1 MTPRLVVWAAPLG
14 RVLLSLIFLLSA
26 ASKLQGW
33 QGTVQVLADK
43 GLPAPEA
50 LLSVA
55 VGLELVGGVMLV
67 LGLFARW
74 GAVAL
79 LLFIVPVSVIMHNF
93 WALPEGEQRMGEMI
107 SFMKNFTIAGGL
119 LFVLAMGAGPV
130 SIDALRRKKRAGPAT
145 PVDPVVPS

>member
-1 MTPRLVVWAAPLG
+1 MTPSPVAWAAPLG

-33 QGTVQVLADK
+33 QETVQVLADK

-67 LGLFARW
+67 LGLYARW

-107 SFMKNFTIAGGL
+107 SFMKNCTIAGGL

-130 SIDALRRKKRAGPAT
+130 SIDALRRKKPAAPT
-145 PVDPVVPS
+145 PPVDPVVPS

>member
-1 MTPRLVVWAAPLG
+1 MTPSPVAWAAPLG

-26 ASKLQGW
+26 ANKLQGW
-33 QGTVQVLADK
+33 QGTVQMLADK
-43 GLPAPEA
+43 GLPAPDA

-67 LGLFARW
+67 LGLYARW

-79 LLFIVPVSVIMHNF
+79 LAFIVPVSLIMHNF
-93 WALPEGEQRMGEMI
+93 WALPEGEQRAGEMI
-107 SFMKNFTIAGGL
+107 SFMKNFTITGGL

-130 SIDALRRKKRAGPAT
+130 SIDALRRKKPAS
-145 PVDPVVPS
+145 PPSSAHPEAPS

>member
-26 ASKLQGW
+26 ANKLQGW
-33 QGTVQVLADK
+33 QGTVQMMADK

-67 LGLFARW
+67 LGLYARW

-79 LLFIVPVSVIMHNF
+79 LLFILPVSVIMHNF

-107 SFMKNFTIAGGL
+107 SFMKNFTIVGGL

-130 SIDALRRKKRAGPAT
+130 SIDALRRKKPAVPTT